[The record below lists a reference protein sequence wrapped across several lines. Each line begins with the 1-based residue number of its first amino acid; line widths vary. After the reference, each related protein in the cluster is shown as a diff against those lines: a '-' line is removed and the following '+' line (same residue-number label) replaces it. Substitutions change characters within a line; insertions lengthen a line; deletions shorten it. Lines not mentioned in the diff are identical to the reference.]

1 MAHINRPRPMS
12 TASAAL
18 ACLWLLAGCSTVDN
32 LTGRMAGIVQPYRV
46 EIVQG
51 NFVSREQVAAL
62 QPGMSRLQVR
72 EILGTPLLT
81 SVFHANRWDYVFSL
95 KRQGSD
101 LQQRRL
107 SVFFKED
114 ALERFEGDEMPTEA
128 EFVASLDGSRKAAS
142 KPRRLEATPEELA
155 RAAPAKPAGAA
166 PASPPAAAVPAPS
179 ASPPPAAYPPLEPGA
194 R

>member
-1 MAHINRPRPMS
+1 
-12 TASAAL
+12 
-18 ACLWLLAGCSTVDN
+18 
-32 LTGRMAGIVQPYRV
+32 MAGIVQPYRI

-51 NFVSREQVAAL
+51 NFVSREQVGAL

-72 EILGTPLLT
+72 EILGTPLLN
-81 SVFHANRWDYVFSL
+81 SVFHGNRWDYVFSL

-107 SVFFKED
+107 SVFFKDD

-142 KPRRLEATPEELA
+142 KPPRLEATPEELA
-155 RAAPAKPAGAA
+155 RAASPKPAGATPAGAA
-166 PASPPAAAVPAPS
+166 PAAAAPATGN
-179 ASPPPAAYPPLEPGA
+179 AALVTAYPPLEPGA